1 MIRLEIPNTS
11 HQEAY
16 DAMIALWRSHESIP
30 TSPSTLFAGD
40 SYSDFLRIR
49 ESYQTNPPPGKVR
62 ASLFFVMRD
71 KAIIGAVDIRHEIAS
86 SEYLTNF

>member
-16 DAMIALWRSHESIP
+16 EAMIALWRSHESIP

-62 ASLFFVMRD
+62 ASLFFVMCRET
-71 KAIIGAVDIRHEIAS
+71 IIGAVDIRHEIAS